1 MALFNLTDKSFFRET
16 SCFIHWTEIY
26 PVDRVIHF
34 LNNWFL
40 PFLLLDE
47 AFFNWW
53 LVYVKR
59 LIFHINFVDRSV
71 ETLLACVHGLVLWL
85 FSTAW
90 TKKFYLSRY
99 RNIKVFPLN
108 TFGFDTNSAFSI
120 FVWPWNEYTRT
131 KQKQHMNENRAIW
144 LVNRADTNARGFWS
158 VQRTLGWKNVM
169 P

>member
-1 MALFNLTDKSFFRET
+1 M
-16 SCFIHWTEIY
+16 
-26 PVDRVIHF
+26 
-34 LNNWFL
+34 
-40 PFLLLDE
+40 
-47 AFFNWW
+47 
-53 LVYVKR
+53 KR
-59 LIFHINFVDRSV
+59 LVFHINFVDRSV

-99 RNIKVFPLN
+99 RNIKVFPLKW
-108 TFGFDTNSAFSI
+108 FGFDTNSAFSI

-169 P
+169 PENFLEINRYFTLTSYWNTIGHSNNASPYEGFLWRENEESMFWSFHPLAHKTNN